1 MCNYQ
6 GNITKKN
13 WTEIRWFYLGILK
26 EQSDVKT
33 SLSLEKSE
41 KKIVRTSSRP
51 TSAVRRCHVCN
62 TKIELPLALELSERI
77 ESDCSFSLSL

>member
-41 KKIVRTSSRP
+41 KKLWEQAHDLLLLWEGVTYVIQ
-51 TSAVRRCHVCN
+51 
-62 TKIELPLALELSERI
+62 K
-77 ESDCSFSLSL
+77 